1 VFFAAEVLERMRVP
15 VAVFD
20 HAGRL
25 GYANTAFRTSTLTE
39 SLLDRR
45 RQVAHPDL
53 ERIRVDALRDP
64 GHSHTLGV
72 AEELGQQSWVE
83 VFPLATAPGWTAVVG
98 RTVPATRLVEGKLPS
113 PRLLLHELRAPL
125 FALDEGLER
134 LTDHARTG
142 EMVEVVGRLSR
153 AAARLRGVLQ
163 GVSDLVQVERLANA
177 ESRGELVDMREVL
190 ADVADTY
197 SLLAAASG
205 HELAVEIPPSTAEVR
220 GDRELLGRALGN
232 LVDNAIRHT
241 PPGTITAAVAVRGSL
256 VVVEVSDSGQGIPR
270 EQRQRIFEPF
280 VRLDAAE
287 SAGAGSGLGLAV
299 VHAIAVAH
307 GAGVTV
313 DRGPE
318 GGAVFRLAFLFR
330 GPDRRTRISSWSP
343 PAGPRTESASRPPP
357 DG

>member
-1 VFFAAEVLERMRVP
+1 MTRAWRPAERRRAAEPAFFAAEVLERMPVP

-25 GYANTAFRTSTLTE
+25 GYTNSAFSTSRLAE

-45 RQVAHPDL
+45 LKVAHPDL
-53 ERIRVDALRDP
+53 ERLRVDALRDP
-64 GHSHTLGV
+64 GRGHTFGMAVEGLGGP
-72 AEELGQQSWVE
+72 ARVE
-83 VFPLATAPGWTAVVG
+83 VFPLTTAPGWTAVVG
-98 RTVPATRLVEGKLPS
+98 RSAPAAPPVEAALPS

-125 FALDEGLER
+125 FALDEGLEG
-134 LTDHARTG
+134 LAQFARAG
-142 EMVEVVGRLSR
+142 AMADVVSRLSR

-163 GVSDLVQVERLANA
+163 GVSDLVRVERVGATGSLA
-177 ESRGELVDMREVL
+177 ELVDLREVL

-205 HELAVEIPPSTAEVR
+205 HELAVEVPPTAAEVR
-220 GDRELLGRALGN
+220 GDRELLGRAVGN

-241 PPGTITAAVAVRGSL
+241 PPGTISAGVAVRGSL
-256 VVVEVSDSGQGIPR
+256 VVVEVADSGPGIPS

-280 VRLDAAE
+280 VRLDAADP
-287 SAGAGSGLGLAV
+287 AGAGSGLGLAV
-299 VHAIAVAH
+299 VRTIALAH

-318 GGAVFRLAFLFR
+318 GGALFRLAFLSR
-330 GPDRRTRISSWSP
+330 GSDRR
-343 PAGPRTESASRPPP
+343 AGMAP
-357 DG
+357 